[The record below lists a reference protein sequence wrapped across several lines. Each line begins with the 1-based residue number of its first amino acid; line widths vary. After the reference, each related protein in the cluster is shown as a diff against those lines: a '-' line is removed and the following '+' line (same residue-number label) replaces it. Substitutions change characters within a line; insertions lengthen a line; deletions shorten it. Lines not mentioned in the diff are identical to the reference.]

1 MAFDGILAFL
11 LDAGYSGA
19 VHLMPYNRLSRS
31 KYGKI
36 GEAER
41 YRDMGV
47 LEDGVL
53 ERCVQAIE
61 AHGFSA
67 VCNH

>member
-1 MAFDGILAFL
+1 
-11 LDAGYSGA
+11 
-19 VHLMPYNRLSRS
+19 MPYNRLSRT

-41 YRDMGV
+41 YRDRGA
-47 LEDGVL
+47 LDEDDLARSV
-53 ERCVQAIE
+53 EAIE
-61 AHGFSA
+61 ARDLTP